1 METLD
6 LRNKHKNKVI
16 DLIGEHVK
24 NSKSLAKNRD
34 KILSYL
40 LETNDVDIERLTHPI
55 KFLQSTFPE
64 EIFVIKDFDDL
75 RNRLFQFMI
84 WLSKVELVD
93 GGYSLLISYYFY
105 VTEQL
110 I

>member
-1 METLD
+1 METID
-6 LRNKHKNKVI
+6 LRNKYKNKVI

-24 NSKSLAKNRD
+24 DSKSLIKNRE
-34 KILSYL
+34 KILNYL
-40 LETNDVDIERLTHPI
+40 NKTNKVDVERLTHPI
-55 KFLQSTFPE
+55 KFLQNTFPE
-64 EIFVIKDFDDL
+64 EIFVIRDFDDL

-84 WLSKVELVD
+84 WLTEVELSD

-105 VTEQL
+105 ITEQL

>member
-1 METLD
+1 METID
-6 LRNKHKNKVI
+6 LRNKYKNKVI
-16 DLIGEHVK
+16 DLIGELVK
-24 NSKSLAKNRD
+24 DSKSLIKNRE
-34 KILSYL
+34 KILNYL
-40 LETNDVDIERLTHPI
+40 NKTNKVDVERLTHPI

-64 EIFVIKDFDDL
+64 EIFVIRDFDDL

-84 WLSKVELVD
+84 WLTEVELSD

-105 VTEQL
+105 ITEQL